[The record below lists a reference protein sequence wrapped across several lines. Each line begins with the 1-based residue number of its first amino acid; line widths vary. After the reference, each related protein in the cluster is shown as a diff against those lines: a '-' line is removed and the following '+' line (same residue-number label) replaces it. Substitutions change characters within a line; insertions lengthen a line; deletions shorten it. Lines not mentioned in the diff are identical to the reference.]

1 LPALDGLDERLAA
14 APWLLGDRIS
24 VLEIAWFISVHQL
37 VMVTCSLERHPP
49 LRAHYEKLLA
59 RPALGAEVRGR
70 GLPGFVSRGY
80 GACRRLRGT
89 TLGELLAAVNTA

>member
-1 LPALDGLDERLAA
+1 MLDGAGRVSYLNRAA
-14 APWLLGDRIS
+14 EEMYGYRREEVLGR
-24 VLEIAWFISVHQL
+24 VFHEVF
-37 VMVTCSLERHPP
+37 VTEGA
-49 LRAHYEKLLA
+49 RAHYEKLLA

-80 GACRRLRGT
+80 GAHRRLRGT